1 MLRDIHL
8 VAVEDIA
15 MAVVPSDDSLP
26 VEEQIWEVFILNLK
40 QTPIENVII
49 ASQGYGV
56 FNGEDVKTSTLRHY
70 LGDLAPMSFTLI
82 EPIEQKVFGL
92 NNEYWLSFYIKKEI
106 FDKKFIFLP
115 ESINESYFT
124 NIPFLNRKGVMIR

>member
-106 FDKKFIFLP
+106 FDKKYIFLP
-115 ESINESYFT
+115 ESISETYFT
-124 NIPFLNRKGVMIR
+124 LIPLLNRKGVMIR